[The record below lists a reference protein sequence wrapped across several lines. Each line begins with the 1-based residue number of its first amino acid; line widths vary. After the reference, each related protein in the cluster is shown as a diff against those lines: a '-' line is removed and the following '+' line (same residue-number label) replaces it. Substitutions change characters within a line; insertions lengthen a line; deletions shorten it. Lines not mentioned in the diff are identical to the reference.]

1 MSNEY
6 NRPEAVRDIYRD
18 KAAVKARSARSFSDC
33 VMKSTRFTSNLKMKL
48 TVTRTCFVRAA
59 LAVASAIL
67 LSGCLGIGHVYWPDQ
82 ARLSRTSRASDA
94 WGEHSIYE
102 QKASGANLV
111 RFHFHAD
118 DVIVSGKNV
127 VFDDGANYWIQIKA
141 FTEGRKSFVPNF
153 DLPGVGVPTPIIYSS
168 EGAYIDMGDGRKVH
182 ADLKVYL
189 ADKKNPEV
197 PSKDYLY
204 SPANLN
210 SDEVHSRSR
219 DRSISAYKNAYLRFP
234 VRPPAVG
241 SAWVVHLGSVKLG
254 HETVALPE
262 YGLRLYEG
270 RDEYYRYKGAW

>member
-1 MSNEY
+1 
-6 NRPEAVRDIYRD
+6 
-18 KAAVKARSARSFSDC
+18 
-33 VMKSTRFTSNLKMKL
+33 MKSTRFTSSLKTKL
-48 TVTRTCFVRAA
+48 TVKRSCFVRAA
-59 LAVASAIL
+59 IAVVSAIL
-67 LSGCLGIGHVYWPDQ
+67 LSGCLGIGHSYWPDQ

-94 WGEHSIYE
+94 WGEYGIYE
-102 QKASGANLV
+102 QKASGANPV

-118 DVIVSGKNV
+118 DVIVRGKNI
-127 VFDDGANYWIQIKA
+127 VFDDGANYWVQIKA

-153 DLPGVGVPTPIIYSS
+153 DLPGEGEPTPMIYSS

-182 ADLKVYL
+182 ADLKIYL
-189 ADKKNPEV
+189 ADKKNPEA
-197 PSKDYLY
+197 PSNDYLN

-219 DRSISAYKNAYLRFP
+219 DRSISAYKGVYLRFP

-241 SAWVVHLGSVKLG
+241 SAWAVHLGSMKLG

-262 YGLRLYEG
+262 YTLSLYKG